1 MPKCLKK
8 TSFAIF
14 DVHMVKDWR
23 TMWEKYTD
31 TGLLSLVTLSV
42 LGSGEEQ
49 QYKNHTFNIHV
60 YLYASIQYLVEVL
73 FSYHVSE

>member
-1 MPKCLKK
+1 
-8 TSFAIF
+8 
-14 DVHMVKDWR
+14 
-23 TMWEKYTD
+23 MWEKYTD

-60 YLYASIQYLVEVL
+60 YLYASIQNLVELL